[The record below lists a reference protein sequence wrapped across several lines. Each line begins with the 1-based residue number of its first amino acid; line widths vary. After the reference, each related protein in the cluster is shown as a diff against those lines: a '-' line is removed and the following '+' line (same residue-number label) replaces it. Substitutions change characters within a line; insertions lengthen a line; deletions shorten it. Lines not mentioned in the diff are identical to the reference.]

1 MIYKV
6 HTWTRVRVEHGNP
19 LLARCVLEETLLGA
33 IVARAG
39 QTGEVYQ
46 EGDSVEGVHG
56 GLRGQVE
63 VEDHFAVGGGGI
75 VGDFEELASEGC
87 DCCFSLDG
95 HC

>member
-1 MIYKV
+1 M
-6 HTWTRVRVEHGNP
+6 
-19 LLARCVLEETLLGA
+19 LEETLLRA

-63 VEDHFAVGGGGI
+63 IEDHFTVGGGGI
-75 VGDFEELASEGC
+75 VGEFEELASEGY
-87 DCCFSLDG
+87 DCCFGLDG
-95 HC
+95 HCWFG